1 MVAGLERYAK
11 IVCYQTVLLRLLIA
25 FCGRIQQGA
34 FKSLG
39 TLWDT
44 DLGMEQAMEGEIL
57 PI

>member
-11 IVCYQTVLLRLLIA
+11 IVCHQTVLLRLLIA

-34 FKSLG
+34 FKSLAQI
-39 TLWDT
+39 WAT
-44 DLGMEQAMEGEIL
+44 DLSMELAMKGEIL